1 MILSNTDILK
11 AIRKKRI
18 IIDPLPGPDQ
28 FSPSAL
34 DLRVGSQFLKWKND
48 QRGAELHFD
57 LSTVNIPSYK
67 DYIEPVKPESD
78 GRIKLLGNDFILAI
92 TLEKIR
98 LTYTSRLAA
107 RVEGRSSYARLGL
120 QVHMTAPTVHC
131 GFEGPIVLELKNCGR
146 HPLMITPEHTCLC
159 QLIFEEVKSQPYG
172 AFQTVFLN
180 QLDPLGCRKKK

>member
-1 MILSNTDILK
+1 MILSNTDILE
-11 AIRKKRI
+11 AIQQRRI
-18 IIDPLPGPDQ
+18 IITPLPEPDQ

-34 DLRVGSQFLKWKND
+34 DLRVGTQFLKWKKD
-48 QRGAELHFD
+48 QQGAELQFD

-67 DYIEPVKPESD
+67 DYIEPVKAESD

-120 QVHMTAPTVHC
+120 QVHLTAPTIHC

-146 HPLMITPEHTCLC
+146 NPLLITPGHTCLC
-159 QLIFEEVKSQPYG
+159 QLIFEEVKSQPHG
-172 AFQTVFLN
+172 AFQTNFLN
-180 QLDPLGCRKKK
+180 QRDPLGRRKKK